1 MQQSNKYLNKSPIP
15 VSLDLGEA
23 LKIVGGDHL
32 KGSTMN
38 TAQLQYPFGISKVML
53 TLLTVAGLLA
63 LAPLSAQAG
72 NVGWAVS
79 VGGGYGGG
87 YGGGWRPAAYGPG
100 YGGGWGPGWRG
111 GYYGPGYGYP
121 YAGAYYAPPIVYAT
135 PPVVSYAAPQ
145 QPMVLASQPQAPVWY
160 YCEASGQYFP
170 YVQSCASGWQT
181 QPAMPPS
188 GSTPTRQQRQN

>member
-1 MQQSNKYLNKSPIP
+1 MQQSNKYLNKSLIP
-15 VSLDLGEA
+15 VSLDLAEA
-23 LKIVGGDHL
+23 LKVVGGDQL

-38 TAQLQYPFGISKVML
+38 TAQLQYKFSISKAML
-53 TLLTVAGLLA
+53 ALLLAAGLLV
-63 LAPLSAQAG
+63 LSPLPVQAG

-79 VGGGYGGG
+79 VGGG

-111 GYYGPGYGYP
+111 GYYGPGYGFP
-121 YAGAYYAPPIVYAT
+121 YAAGYYAPPVVYAA
-135 PPVVSYAAPQ
+135 PPVVSYTAPQ

-170 YVQSCASGWQT
+170 YVQSCPSGWQT

-188 GSTPTRQQRQN
+188 GDVHTKQHRQN

>member
-1 MQQSNKYLNKSPIP
+1 MQQSNKYLNKSLIP

-23 LKIVGGDHL
+23 LKVVGGDQL

-38 TAQLQYPFGISKVML
+38 TAQLQYKFSISKAML
-53 TLLTVAGLLA
+53 ALLLAAGLLV
-63 LAPLSAQAG
+63 LAPLPVQAG

-79 VGGGYGGG
+79 VGGG

-111 GYYGPGYGYP
+111 GYYGPGYGFP
-121 YAGAYYAPPIVYAT
+121 YAAGYYAPPVVYAA
-135 PPVVSYAAPQ
+135 PPVVSYTAPQ
-145 QPMVLASQPQAPVWY
+145 QPMVLASQPQAPFWY

-170 YVQSCASGWQT
+170 YVQSCPSGWQT

-188 GSTPTRQQRQN
+188 GDVHTKQHRQN

>member
-1 MQQSNKYLNKSPIP
+1 M
-15 VSLDLGEA
+15 
-23 LKIVGGDHL
+23 
-32 KGSTMN
+32 GSTMN
-38 TAQLQYPFGISKVML
+38 TSQQHSKYSISKAVL
-53 TLLTVAGLLA
+53 ALLATAGLLA
-63 LAPLSAQAG
+63 LAPAVAQAG

-100 YGGGWGPGWRG
+100 WGGGWGPGWRG

-121 YAGAYYAPPIVYAT
+121 YAAGYYS
-135 PPVVSYAAPQ
+135 PPVVYAAPPVVTYAAPQ
-145 QPMVLASQPQAPVWY
+145 QPMVLASQPQPPVWY

-188 GSTPTRQQRQN
+188 GNVSPRQRNHN

>member
-1 MQQSNKYLNKSPIP
+1 M
-15 VSLDLGEA
+15 
-23 LKIVGGDHL
+23 
-32 KGSTMN
+32 GSTMN
-38 TAQLQYPFGISKVML
+38 TNHKQCNSVVPKAVL
-53 TLLTVAGLLA
+53 ALLA
-63 LAPLSAQAG
+63 AMSLFTLAPVAAQAG

-87 YGGGWRPAAYGPG
+87 WRPAAYGPG
-100 YGGGWGPGWRG
+100 WGGGWGPGWRG

-121 YAGAYYAPPIVYAT
+121 YAAGYYSAPVVYAA
-135 PPVVSYAAPQ
+135 PPVVTYAAPQ

-181 QPAMPPS
+181 QAAMPPS
-188 GSTPTRQQRQN
+188 TNRQTRQRINN

>member
-1 MQQSNKYLNKSPIP
+1 MQQSNKYLNKSLIP

-23 LKIVGGDHL
+23 LKVVGGDQL

-38 TAQLQYPFGISKVML
+38 TAQLQYKFSISKAML
-53 TLLTVAGLLA
+53 ALLLAAGLLV
-63 LAPLSAQAG
+63 LSPLPVQAG

-79 VGGGYGGG
+79 VGGG

-111 GYYGPGYGYP
+111 GYYGPGYGFP
-121 YAGAYYAPPIVYAT
+121 YAAGYYAPPVVYAA
-135 PPVVSYAAPQ
+135 PPVVSYTAPQ

-170 YVQSCASGWQT
+170 YVQSCPSGWQT

-188 GSTPTRQQRQN
+188 GDVHTKQHRQN